1 MATTTSLP
9 APDAQ
14 SQPGI
19 GPAGRIVGVF
29 FSPKPTFEDIARKP
43 SWVAPMI
50 VLLLISIGLSVTL
63 ARRADWI
70 EVSKDQISKSKFASR
85 QIDQLSEGQKA
96 QAYEQAATRGKVIRY
111 VRGFVGWPLLLLVS
125 SGIYLGVFKLIGG
138 ARTNFATAFAVTTFA
153 QEQEIVRPTGV
164 PEPLSKESP
173 PKATRARSPHRHA
186 KTKAASTEEGDQVS
200 PPPVSGGVPA
210 TGARSVMM
218 VDARTGKTLYEKNA
232 DEIRPAASTQK
243 LLTALIVT
251 EHGFLDQPVR
261 VEFTDTLAEPVKLNI
276 KPGDTYQRIDLLRA
290 LLVKSPNDVARCL
303 ARDNAGSIETFAEVM
318 NQRARELGATHSHFV
333 NPNGLPVPGQYSSA
347 RDLSIIAR
355 AAYANPTIRS
365 IVCLPQLV
373 FRYANGRTRELEN
386 TNKVLRRLPYCNGMK
401 TGYTEAAGHCLICSG
416 SRPGRDI
423 IVVVLGD
430 STAVWRDASA
440 LLSWGL
446 WM

>member
-1 MATTTSLP
+1 MKL
-9 APDAQ
+9 
-14 SQPGI
+14 
-19 GPAGRIVGVF
+19 GRNWIACFCVF
-29 FSPKPTFEDIARKP
+29 
-43 SWVAPMI
+43 
-50 VLLLISIGLSVTL
+50 
-63 ARRADWI
+63 
-70 EVSKDQISKSKFASR
+70 
-85 QIDQLSEGQKA
+85 
-96 QAYEQAATRGKVIRY
+96 
-111 VRGFVGWPLLLLVS
+111 
-125 SGIYLGVFKLIGG
+125 
-138 ARTNFATAFAVTTFA
+138 AFALTTFA
-153 QEQEIVRPTGV
+153 QEQEAVRPSGV

-173 PKATRARSPHRHA
+173 PKATRARPPHRHA
-186 KTKAASTEEGDQVS
+186 KTTAALNEEGDEVS
-200 PPPVSGGVPA
+200 PPRVSGGVPA

-218 VDARTGKTLYEKNA
+218 VDARTGAILYEKNA

-243 LLTALIVT
+243 LLTALIVA

-261 VEFTDTLAEPVKLNI
+261 VELTDTLAEPVKLNI

-303 ARDNAGSIETFAEVM
+303 ARDNAGSIEAFAEVM

>member
-1 MATTTSLP
+1 MKL
-9 APDAQ
+9 
-14 SQPGI
+14 
-19 GPAGRIVGVF
+19 GRTWIVCFCV
-29 FSPKPTFEDIARKP
+29 SA
-43 SWVAPMI
+43 
-50 VLLLISIGLSVTL
+50 L
-63 ARRADWI
+63 A
-70 EVSKDQISKSKFASR
+70 
-85 QIDQLSEGQKA
+85 L
-96 QAYEQAATRGKVIRY
+96 
-111 VRGFVGWPLLLLVS
+111 
-125 SGIYLGVFKLIGG
+125 
-138 ARTNFATAFAVTTFA
+138 TTFA
-153 QEQEIVRPTGV
+153 QEQDAVRPTGI
-164 PEPLSKESP
+164 PESLTKESPQISP
-173 PKATRARSPHRHA
+173 PKATHARSRHRHA
-186 KTKAASTEEGDQVS
+186 KTKAASNEERDEVS
-200 PPPVSGGVPA
+200 PPRVSGGVPA

-218 VDARTGKTLYEKNA
+218 VDARTGETLYEKNA
-232 DEIRPAASTQK
+232 DEIRPPASTQK
-243 LLTALIVT
+243 LLTALIIA
-251 EHGFLDQPVR
+251 EHGFLDRPVR
-261 VEFTDTLAEPVKLNI
+261 VELIDTLAEPVKLNI

-303 ARDNAGSIETFAEVM
+303 ARDNAGSIEAFAEVM

-386 TNKVLRRLPYCNGMK
+386 TNKVLRRSPYCNGMK